1 VNRNGYSHKTYMKAK
16 LSFFHFSIFL
26 LSFVYSTTA
35 MQMAAAQSLS
45 ALPKPLA
52 TETFNLTEDMEVG
65 LEITAR
71 SPGASWARE
80 GTEAAALLVSVDGVY
95 NQDLLLWAGDELFQ
109 YRVMLGHLT
118 KGKHS
123 VSVALNPPRSA
134 AGAQLAEVKLL
145 RPLPLA
151 PAHPSGDQ
159 KEDQLA
165 LAHSPVLYAR
175 ANTIDHFTDIPLLMY
190 YEILRVS
197 PGGLESGLV
206 RPAGARVAFLNERRS
221 KRGLE
226 SGLVRPAGAQVHSLN
241 GRGNATRSQRGS
253 GATDLIV
260 RYTVIFTNEDGGT
273 QTAALL
279 ARWGRGTDIEWT
291 YEFRMRDGKI
301 IRETYQ
307 GVNHETKPFTGSRT
321 GGQHPLL
328 AVASDNNNF
337 SDLACSTVR
346 FAPLPVRADLDASTR
361 ESVMDRYPQTYR
373 VMTEE
378 LQREHRI
385 SPLPTGINLIADPRD
400 YLYIEAS
407 SEQTGAAL
415 GFDVKVIGQPEV
427 FSSDIGDA
435 RLRIDRSGNFRTA
448 VRLPHGVTAAAV
460 ETITARCY
468 ASLQPAG
475 ERGCHHLRLLR
486 VLTLDQNYVPQT
498 LLMQPQPESS
508 LAPGE
513 SKVFRL
519 NQH

>member
-1 VNRNGYSHKTYMKAK
+1 
-16 LSFFHFSIFL
+16 
-26 LSFVYSTTA
+26 
-35 MQMAAAQSLS
+35 
-45 ALPKPLA
+45 
-52 TETFNLTEDMEVG
+52 
-65 LEITAR
+65 
-71 SPGASWARE
+71 
-80 GTEAAALLVSVDGVY
+80 
-95 NQDLLLWAGDELFQ
+95 
-109 YRVMLGHLT
+109 MLGHLT

-175 ANTIDHFTDIPLLMY
+175 ANTIDHFTDVPLLMY

-206 RPAGARVAFLNERRS
+206 RPS
-221 KRGLE
+221 
-226 SGLVRPAGAQVHSLN
+226 GAQVPSLN
-241 GRGNATRSQRGS
+241 GSRNGRRNATRSQRGP
-253 GATDLIV
+253 GATDLTV

-279 ARWGRGTDIEWT
+279 ARWGRGTDIEWA

-301 IRETYQ
+301 IGETYQ

-346 FAPLPVRADLDASTR
+346 FAPLPIRADLDAATR

-378 LQREHRI
+378 LQREHRV
-385 SPLPTGINLIADPRD
+385 SPFPIGINLIADPRD
-400 YLYIEAS
+400 YLYIEAT

-415 GFDVKVIGQPEV
+415 GFDVKVTGQPDV
-427 FSSDIGDA
+427 FPSDNGDA

-448 VRLPHGVTAAAV
+448 VRLPHGVTPAAV
-460 ETITARCY
+460 ETITAHCY

-498 LLMQPQPESS
+498 LLMKPQPESS
-508 LAPGE
+508 LAP
-513 SKVFRL
+513 SDTKVFRL
-519 NQH
+519 GQH